1 LLKSGASF
9 KKDRVEKLS
18 EIFNTDK
25 PEAKKQTRSK
35 ELPDNDNDLFVIDQ

>member
-25 PEAKKQTRSK
+25 PEAKKTDKIKRTAGQR
-35 ELPDNDNDLFVIDQ
+35 